1 MKSIFI
7 LFFISFN
14 LLSPSIDIARAEEKS
29 SKLVEIIMLGDSLT
43 AGYGLEEK
51 YSLPSQLEKALRKDN
66 LNISV
71 INAGVSGD
79 TSKGGL
85 ERLEWTLVDKVGI
98 LAIALGANDG
108 LRGVSPD
115 FTKDNL
121 EKIIIQA
128 REIQPDI
135 KILLIGMLAPP
146 NLGAEYSKKF
156 NIIYSKL
163 AEKYKIPLYPFL
175 LDGVVTNKELNQAD
189 GIHPNNDGVKIIVE
203 KILPFFKVN
212 IKNLTD

>member
-85 ERLEWTLVDKVGI
+85 ERLEWTLVDKVDI

-203 KILPFFKVN
+203 KILPFFKIN